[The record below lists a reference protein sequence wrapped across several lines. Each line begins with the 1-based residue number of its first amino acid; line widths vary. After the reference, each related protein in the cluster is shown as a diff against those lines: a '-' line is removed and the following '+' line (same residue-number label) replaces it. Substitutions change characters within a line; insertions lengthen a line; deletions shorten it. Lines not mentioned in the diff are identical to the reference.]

1 VNSDEPNS
9 QITDAGKQALE
20 LTWRRKVAFS
30 VMCLMVFF
38 VLLEVV
44 LTLAGI
50 APVVE
55 TEDPYVGF
63 SSYIPLFET
72 AGHESELRET
82 AASKLAFFN
91 RQTFPGQKQ
100 KDSYRVF
107 SVGGSTTYGRPY
119 DDTTSFTG
127 WLRELLPHAD
137 PSRKWDVINAGGIS
151 YASYR
156 VAKVME
162 ELTEYEPDLFIVYC
176 GHNEFLEHRT
186 YRDLRT
192 TSSVLT
198 AAGGMLSHTRTYAVM
213 HRAWQSDAITPARRP
228 AWQLPAEV
236 ITRLDNSVGPQDYKR
251 NETLKKQIQQHYELN
266 LRRMVTM
273 ARGAGARILFV
284 VPASNL
290 KDSSPF
296 KSTRGTSVTRNQQ
309 QQIEQLYRSTDRL
322 ASVGQTQEA
331 LGDIDRALAIDPQI
345 AALHYRRGQLLYSS
359 GRYSQSY
366 EAFEAAVNEDI
377 CPLRIL
383 PDMQDTVR
391 RVAAELSVNCVDFA
405 QLAERE
411 SENGIPGNDMFLDHV
426 HPDIR
431 THRLL
436 ALAIIDKLVEGEVVT
451 LSPQWTPDTVDQVT
465 RLLEAG
471 LDRAAHGIALRNLS
485 KVMGWAGK
493 VDEAY
498 NLALKAVELAVDDAE
513 TQFQAGIAREG
524 ANELPEAEQ
533 HYRRAGE
540 IDADFEA
547 VHLNLG
553 VVLGKL
559 ERLDEARAEFQA
571 GLKGNPG
578 SPALLSNLATV
589 CELLQDFESATRY
602 RHEAE
607 RAIRNRH
614 ASDTLTNAPSLG
626 R

>member
-1 VNSDEPNS
+1 MNSDEPNNH
-9 QITDAGKQALE
+9 IAGAGRQAVK
-20 LTWRRKVAFS
+20 LTWQRKLAFS
-30 VMCLMVFF
+30 VMCLVVFF

-72 AGHESELRET
+72 AEHEPGLRET
-82 AASKLAFFN
+82 APGKLAFFN
-91 RQTFPGQKQ
+91 RQTFPRQKQ
-100 KDSYRVF
+100 KNNYRVF

-127 WLRELLPHAD
+127 WLREFLPHAD
-137 PSRKWDVINAGGIS
+137 MARKWDVINAGGIS

-176 GHNEFLEHRT
+176 GHNEFLEQRT

-198 AAGGMLSHTRTYAVM
+198 AAGGMLSHTRTYAMM
-213 HRAWQSDAITPARRP
+213 HRAWRTDSAMPTSRP

-236 ITRLDNSVGPQDYKR
+236 VTRLDNSVGPQDYRR

-266 LRRMVTM
+266 LRRMVKL

-296 KSTRGTSVTRNQQ
+296 KSSSGISVTRDQQ
-309 QQIEQLYRSTDRL
+309 QQIEQMYRSADHQ
-322 ASVGQTQEA
+322 ASVGQTDEA
-331 LGDIDRALAIDPQI
+331 LANIDNALAIDPQI
-345 AALHYRRGQLLYSS
+345 AALHFRRGQLLYSS
-359 GRYSQSY
+359 GRYRQSH

-383 PDMQDTVR
+383 PEMQDIVR
-391 RVAAELSVNCVDFA
+391 RVTVELSVNCVDFA
-405 QLAERE
+405 QLTERE
-411 SENGIPGNDMFLDHV
+411 SENGITGNDMFLDHV

-436 ALAIIDKLVEGEVVT
+436 ALAIIDKLVEAEVVT
-451 LSPQWTPDTVDQVT
+451 LSPQWTPDAVDQIT
-465 RLLEAG
+465 RQLEAS
-471 LDRAAHGIALRNLS
+471 LDQTAHGIALRNLS

-493 VDEAY
+493 VEEAY
-498 NLALKAVELAVDDAE
+498 DLALKAVELAPNDAE

-524 ANELPEAEQ
+524 ANELREAEQ

-589 CELLQDFESATRY
+589 CELLKDFESANRY
-602 RHEAE
+602 RQEAE
-607 RAIRNRH
+607 RAIRNRR
-614 ASDTLTNAPSLG
+614 ADDISTSPINLK
-626 R
+626 